1 MAFGVHI
8 LILRFLGDRVGVER
22 VEPGLVAR
30 RLPRGVARE
39 RTAVVLAVGE
49 DLLRVAF
56 AVGQCREGILV
67 ELGEQFGTGDRQPR
81 PDRRELYVVAGE
93 APSSEERRWGKEWER
108 TCECGELKDIK

>member
-56 AVGQCREGILV
+56 AVGQCRHGIPV
-67 ELGEQFGTGDRQPR
+67 ELGEQFGTGDRPPR
-81 PDRRELYVVAGE
+81 PNRREDRKSVVTGT
-93 APSSEERRWGKEWER
+93 RVDVRVDTGWLL
-108 TCECGELKDIK
+108 TL